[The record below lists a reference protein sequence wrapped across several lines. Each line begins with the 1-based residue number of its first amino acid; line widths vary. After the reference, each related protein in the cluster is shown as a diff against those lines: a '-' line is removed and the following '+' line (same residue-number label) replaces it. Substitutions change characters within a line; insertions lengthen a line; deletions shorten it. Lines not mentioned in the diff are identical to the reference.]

1 MELYYIIAIT
11 DHDRGEA
18 MGSLYHAA
26 GLHLILSMPARGT
39 ATSEHLAIY
48 GLDAT
53 EKCVIAAVGS
63 AQEADSLIRSAKRKL
78 FIDIP
83 GNGVML
89 TVPLKSVAGAR
100 TLAYLTDNREM
111 GGKPSMEF
119 AHELIVVILN
129 EGYSDF
135 VMDAA
140 RSAGAGGGT
149 VLHAK
154 GTGRS
159 RAESFFG
166 VSLADEKD
174 VVYIVAYADQKAEI
188 MRAIQEQAGP
198 GTKAGAICFSLPI
211 SAVAGLRERDTE

>member
-53 EKCVIAAVGS
+53 GKCVIAAVGS

-89 TVPLKSVAGAR
+89 TVPLKSVAG
-100 TLAYLTDNREM
+100 
-111 GGKPSMEF
+111 G
-119 AHELIVVILN
+119 
-129 EGYSDF
+129 
-135 VMDAA
+135 
-140 RSAGAGGGT
+140 
-149 VLHAK
+149 
-154 GTGRS
+154 
-159 RAESFFG
+159 
-166 VSLADEKD
+166 
-174 VVYIVAYADQKAEI
+174 
-188 MRAIQEQAGP
+188 
-198 GTKAGAICFSLPI
+198 
-211 SAVAGLRERDTE
+211 

>member
-1 MELYYIIAIT
+1 MELYSVIAIT

-18 MGSLYHAA
+18 MNALYRTA
-26 GLHLILSMPARGT
+26 GLRGILSMPGRGT

-53 EKCVIAAVGS
+53 EKYVISAIGNGS
-63 AQEADSLIRSAKRKL
+63 EAEGLIKSAKRKL

-89 TVPLKSVAGAR
+89 TVPLKSVAGGK
-100 TLAYLTDNREM
+100 TLAYLTDEQKL
-111 GGKPSMEF
+111 GGAPRMDFE
-119 AHELIVVILN
+119 HELIIVILN

-140 RSAGAGGGT
+140 RAAGAGGGT

-154 GTGRS
+154 GTGGTRG
-159 RAESFFG
+159 EKFFS

-174 VVYIVAYADQKAEI
+174 MIYIIAHKDEKAAI
-188 MRAIQEQAGP
+188 MRSINEQAGP
-198 GTKAGAICFSLPI
+198 GSRAGAICFSLPI
-211 SAVAGLRERDTE
+211 SSVAGLRAREEG

>member
-1 MELYYIIAIT
+1 MELYYVIAIT

-18 MGSLYHAA
+18 MNALYRAA
-26 GLHLILSMPARGT
+26 GLRGILSMPGRGT

-53 EKCVIAAVGS
+53 EKYVISAVGNRS
-63 AQEADSLIRSAKRKL
+63 EVEGLIKSAKRKL

-89 TVPLKSVAGAR
+89 TVPLKSVAGGK
-100 TLAYLTDNREM
+100 TLAYLTDEQKT
-111 GGKPSMEF
+111 GGALRMDFE
-119 AHELIVVILN
+119 HELIIVILN

-140 RSAGAGGGT
+140 RAAGAGGGT

-154 GTGRS
+154 GTGGTRG
-159 RAESFFG
+159 EKFFS

-174 VVYIVAYADQKAEI
+174 MIYIIAHKDEKAAI
-188 MRAIQEQAGP
+188 MRSINEQAGP
-198 GTKAGAICFSLPI
+198 GSKAGAICFSLPI
-211 SAVAGLRERDTE
+211 SSVAGLRAREEN

>member
-1 MELYYIIAIT
+1 MELYYVIAIT

-18 MGSLYHAA
+18 MNTLYRAA
-26 GLHLILSMPARGT
+26 GLRGILSMPGRGT

-53 EKCVIAAVGS
+53 EKYVISGVGNGD
-63 AQEADSLIRSAKRKL
+63 EAEGLIKSAKRKL

-89 TVPLKSVAGAR
+89 TVPLKSVAGGK
-100 TLAYLTDNREM
+100 TLAYLTDEQKT
-111 GGKPSMEF
+111 GGAPRMDFE
-119 AHELIVVILN
+119 HELIIVILN

-140 RSAGAGGGT
+140 RAAGAGGGT

-154 GTGRS
+154 GPGGTRG
-159 RAESFFG
+159 EKFFS

-174 VVYIVAYADQKAEI
+174 MIYIIAHRDEKAAI
-188 MRAIQEQAGP
+188 MRSINEQAGP
-198 GTKAGAICFSLPI
+198 GSRAGAICFSLPI
-211 SAVAGLRERDTE
+211 SSVAGLRAREEG

>member
-89 TVPLKSVAGAR
+89 TVPLKSVAGGK
-100 TLAYLTDNREM
+100 TLSYLTDDLKA
-111 GGKPSMEF
+111 GGAPNMNFE
-119 AHELIVVILN
+119 HELITVILN
-129 EGYSDF
+129 EGY
-135 VMDAA
+135 MECKLCG
-140 RSAGAGGGT
+140 RP
-149 VLHAK
+149 HAYLRDYGVCRVCFRTLAYK
-154 GTGRS
+154 G
-159 RAESFFG
+159 EIPG
-166 VSLADEKD
+166 VR
-174 VVYIVAYADQKAEI
+174 KA
-188 MRAIQEQAGP
+188 
-198 GTKAGAICFSLPI
+198 SW
-211 SAVAGLRERDTE
+211 

>member
-89 TVPLKSVAGAR
+89 TVPLKSVAGGK
-100 TLAYLTDNREM
+100 TLSYLTDDLKA
-111 GGKPSMEF
+111 GGAPNMNFE
-119 AHELIVVILN
+119 HELITVILN
-129 EGYSDF
+129 EGYSAF

-140 RSAGAGGGT
+140 RAAGAGGGT

-154 GTGRS
+154 GTGGTRG
-159 RAESFFG
+159 EKFFS

-174 VVYIVAYADQKAEI
+174 MIYIIAHKDEKAAI
-188 MRAIQEQAGP
+188 MRSINEQAGP

-211 SAVAGLRERDTE
+211 SSVAGLRAREDN

>member
-1 MELYYIIAIT
+1 MELYYVIAIT

-18 MGSLYHAA
+18 MNALYRAA
-26 GLHLILSMPARGT
+26 GLRGILSMPGRGT

-53 EKCVIAAVGS
+53 DKYVNSAIGNGS
-63 AQEADSLIRSAKRKL
+63 EAEGLIKSAKRKL

-89 TVPLKSVAGAR
+89 TVPLKSVAGGK
-100 TLAYLTDNREM
+100 TLAYLTDEQKL
-111 GGKPSMEF
+111 GGAPRMDFE
-119 AHELIVVILN
+119 HELIIVILN

-140 RSAGAGGGT
+140 RAAGAGGGT

-154 GTGRS
+154 GTGGTRG
-159 RAESFFG
+159 EKFFS

-174 VVYIVAYADQKAEI
+174 MIYIIAHRDEKAAI
-188 MRAIQEQAGP
+188 MRSINEQAGP
-198 GTKAGAICFSLPI
+198 GSRAGAICFSLPI
-211 SAVAGLRERDTE
+211 SSVAGLRAREEN

>member
-89 TVPLKSVAGAR
+89 TVPLKSVAGGK
-100 TLAYLTDNREM
+100 TLSYLTDDLKA
-111 GGKPSMEF
+111 GGAPNMNFE
-119 AHELIVVILN
+119 HELITVILN

-140 RSAGAGGGT
+140 RAAGAMGGT
-149 VLHAK
+149 VLHGR
-154 GTGRS
+154 GTT
-159 RAESFFG
+159 APESEKFFG
-166 VSLADEKD
+166 VSIAKEKE
-174 VVYIVAYADQKAEI
+174 VILIVARKEQKADI
-188 MRAIQEQAGP
+188 MRSIMTRAG
-198 GTKAGAICFSLPI
+198 TDTDAGAVVFSVPV
-211 SAVAGLRERDTE
+211 SEVAGFGMFDET

>member
-89 TVPLKSVAGAR
+89 TVPLKSVAGGK
-100 TLAYLTDNREM
+100 TLSYLTDDLKA
-111 GGKPSMEF
+111 GGAPNMNFE
-119 AHELIVVILN
+119 HELITVQ
-129 EGYSDF
+129 
-135 VMDAA
+135 VM
-140 RSAGAGGGT
+140 
-149 VLHAK
+149 
-154 GTGRS
+154 
-159 RAESFFG
+159 
-166 VSLADEKD
+166 
-174 VVYIVAYADQKAEI
+174 
-188 MRAIQEQAGP
+188 
-198 GTKAGAICFSLPI
+198 GAIYVVKSRHAAEEPALPDFDDNEI
-211 SAVAGLRERDTE
+211 IELWEAC

>member
-89 TVPLKSVAGAR
+89 TVPLKSVAGGK
-100 TLAYLTDNREM
+100 TLSYLTDDLKA
-111 GGKPSMEF
+111 GGAPNMNFE
-119 AHELIVVILN
+119 HELITVILN

-140 RSAGAGGGT
+140 RAAGAMGGT
-149 VLHAK
+149 VLHGR
-154 GTGRS
+154 GTTS
-159 RAESFFG
+159 PESEKFFG
-166 VSLADEKD
+166 VSIAKEKE
-174 VVYIVAYADQKAEI
+174 VILIVARKEQKADI
-188 MRAIQEQAGP
+188 MRSIMTRAG
-198 GTKAGAICFSLPI
+198 TDTDAGAVVFSVPV
-211 SAVAGLRERDTE
+211 SEVAGFGMFDET

>member
-1 MELYYIIAIT
+1 MELYYVIAIT

-18 MGSLYHAA
+18 MNALYRTA
-26 GLHLILSMPARGT
+26 GLRGILSMPGRGT

-53 EKCVIAAVGS
+53 EKYVISAIGNGS
-63 AQEADSLIRSAKRKL
+63 EAEGLIKSAKRKL

-89 TVPLKSVAGAR
+89 TVPLKSVAGGK
-100 TLAYLTDNREM
+100 TLAYLTDEQKL
-111 GGKPSMEF
+111 GGAPRMDFE
-119 AHELIVVILN
+119 HELIIVILN

-140 RSAGAGGGT
+140 RAAGAGGGT

-154 GTGRS
+154 GTGGTRG
-159 RAESFFG
+159 EKFFS

-174 VVYIVAYADQKAEI
+174 MIYIIAHKDEKAAI
-188 MRAIQEQAGP
+188 MRSINEQAGP
-198 GTKAGAICFSLPI
+198 GSRAGAICFSLPI
-211 SAVAGLRERDTE
+211 SSVAGLRAREEN

>member
-1 MELYYIIAIT
+1 MELYYVIAIT

-18 MGSLYHAA
+18 MNALYRAA
-26 GLHLILSMPARGT
+26 GLRGILSMPGRGT

-53 EKCVIAAVGS
+53 EKYVISAVGNRS
-63 AQEADSLIRSAKRKL
+63 EVEGLIKSAKRKL

-89 TVPLKSVAGAR
+89 TVPLKSVAGGK
-100 TLAYLTDNREM
+100 TLAYLTDEQKL
-111 GGKPSMEF
+111 GGAPRMDFE
-119 AHELIVVILN
+119 HELIIVILN

-140 RSAGAGGGT
+140 RAAGAGGGT

-154 GTGRS
+154 GTGGTRG
-159 RAESFFG
+159 EKFFS

-174 VVYIVAYADQKAEI
+174 MIYIIAHKDEKAAI
-188 MRAIQEQAGP
+188 MRSINEQAGP
-198 GTKAGAICFSLPI
+198 GSKAGAICFSLPI
-211 SAVAGLRERDTE
+211 SSVAGLRAREEN